1 MDIRDRLTAH
11 QKEEMANTRQPNLG
25 AVMERGEELKT
36 RRRLLVVALPV
47 AAAALVVVGVMALR
61 PEAGGV
67 EDNDADGVAAANA
80 VLSISSAALDWES
93 SPAQLGQLMQ
103 AAVSTDGIM
112 YALST
117 APGVRWEQFPN
128 GNLPEAVYASSDGV
142 SWTSHP
148 TTGNWINS
156 IAASD
161 GLLYAVGTAPG
172 AEADS
177 VNVQVGVSSDL
188 GATFSTTALP
198 FELGGRGWTD
208 TRIVAN
214 SDAVLALA
222 TQTVSF
228 DPWSLIPPEVLEGSD
243 LLVLQDRVAVFPLA
257 VIEEA
262 NQTCFS
268 DDVAACEAIIEA
280 EATYTATWEELGVEV
295 PEVEP
300 ESITDTT
307 VGPEPATTAIGAGGR
322 VFRDEGMFFGD
333 RVTNAAFIST
343 GGSTFEEIEY
353 PLPEGWIDRV
363 VNLGG
368 TSVVSVS
375 GPAGASLLA
384 SNDLVSWQPIAQELQ
399 GSWIMDIGQV
409 GEVFVL
415 VGVSP
420 QGDKPVVYRA
430 DDLYGSWTEVP
441 VGDLLPNVD
450 NQESFLWVNS
460 AAVGSGGVAISLG
473 GEFSSA
479 RNNPIVDLIGRVLP
493 GGPEDGDEGGR
504 MEQASFVLVTR
515 DLAEWSA
522 ATSAEMG
529 GFVETLQFTPQG
541 DLLATVA
548 DFNNGQP
555 QRWTA
560 KATITP

>member
-11 QKEEMANTRQPNLG
+11 HKTEIANTRQPDLG
-25 AVMERGEELKT
+25 AVMERGDELKT

-47 AAAALVVVGVMALR
+47 AAAALVVVGVMSLR
-61 PEAGGV
+61 PEAAQV
-67 EDNDADGVAAANA
+67 EGNDADEVAAANA

-93 SPAQLGQLMQ
+93 SPAQLGQVMQ
-103 AAVSTDGIM
+103 SAVSSDGIM

-128 GNLPEAVYASSDGV
+128 GNLPEAIYASSDGV

-148 TTGNWINS
+148 TNGNWINS
-156 IAASD
+156 IAASS

-172 AEADS
+172 AQADS
-177 VNVQVGVSSDL
+177 VTLQVGTSSDL
-188 GATFSTTALP
+188 GATFTTTALP
-198 FELGGRGWTD
+198 FEVGGRGSTD
-208 TRIVAN
+208 TRILAN
-214 SDAVLALA
+214 SDAVLAVA
-222 TQTVSF
+222 TQTVSL

-268 DDVAACEAIIEA
+268 EDAAACEAIIEA

-295 PEVEP
+295 PEMAP
-300 ESITDTT
+300 GSITGTTLGTETATT
-307 VGPEPATTAIGAGGR
+307 VIGAGGG
-322 VFRDEGMFFGD
+322 VFPDEGMFFGD

-363 VNLGG
+363 VKLGD
-368 TSVVSVS
+368 TNVVSVS

-384 SNDLVSWQPIAQELQ
+384 SEDLVSWQPIAPELD
-399 GSWIMDIGQV
+399 GSWILDIGQM

-441 VGDLLPNVD
+441 VGDLLPTVD
-450 NQESFLWVNS
+450 NQQSFLWVNS

-473 GEFSSA
+473 GEFGSA
-479 RNNPIVDLIGRVLP
+479 GNNPIMDLIGRVLP
-493 GGPEDGDEGGR
+493 GGSEDDVEAG
-504 MEQASFVLVTR
+504 MTEQASFVLVSR

-529 GFVETLQFTPQG
+529 GFVETLQFSPQG
-541 DLLATVA
+541 DLIATVA
-548 DFNNGQP
+548 DFENGQP
-555 QRWTA
+555 QRLTA